1 MCINSL
7 TVKIQEK
14 MWVTGYLGI
23 KVGDSECSWESAT
36 QWNSRGRTPLKRIP
50 EYFIPTG
57 SDFKVHLCLR
67 QLNNLLGKKRRS
79 CILPPEVSTHQ
90 LTFLCIGD

>member
-1 MCINSL
+1 
-7 TVKIQEK
+7 

-67 QLNNLLGKKRRS
+67 QLNNLLEKKTAVLHSTTRS
-79 CILPPEVSTHQ
+79 QYSPVDFFVYWRLI
-90 LTFLCIGD
+90 